1 MLAPQE
7 PVTPTRSSGK
17 GRRFQ
22 LALIKPSHYDDD
34 GYVIQWFRTFI
45 PSNSLAA
52 VYSLVEDAR
61 QRRVL
66 GDDVEID
73 VDAADEISMR
83 IRPAKIVERF
93 RRHGNFGLVFLVGV
107 QSNQFSRALDIA
119 RPLRA
124 AGVPVAIGG
133 FHVSGCL
140 AMVGEQQADL
150 QEALALGITLYAG
163 ELEDR
168 CDALL
173 REAAGGMLK
182 PIYNFMN
189 QLPGIEATPTP
200 ILPKRYLRRT
210 YKLMT
215 SFDAGRGC
223 PFECSFCTIINVQ
236 GRKSRKRSA
245 DDVEQLIR
253 MNLAQGVSWFFIT
266 DDNFARNKDWE
277 VILDRIIAVRREV
290 EGSDRDLKII
300 IQVDTLCHRN
310 PNFIE
315 KCKLA
320 GVRRVFLG
328 LESIN
333 PENLGAVKKRQNK
346 ITEYRE
352 MLLAWKYAG
361 VITYAGYILGFPA
374 DTPESIEEDIKIIQR
389 ELPVDIL
396 EFVCMT
402 PLPGSED
409 HKKLWQRGVAMDPD
423 MNKYDLEH
431 VVMAHPKM
439 TQEQWEGIY
448 RRAWKLYYSP
458 EHIETL
464 LRRAVVT
471 GIGPSRLATMLAG
484 FASIVEIENLHP
496 LQSGIIRLKWRTDRR
511 PGLPIE
517 PAWRFYP
524 RVIVEGVRKQ
534 LRYLRMWR
542 DIDKI
547 RCKVRS
553 DPNRGSYHDQ
563 ALAPVEAAETE
574 SLALFTHNAGA
585 RAAVEHARKIKE
597 LTTTKAAAGS
607 AT

>member
-1 MLAPQE
+1 MLPRQE
-7 PVTPTRSSGK
+7 VATPRRSPSN

-22 LALIKPSHYDDD
+22 IALIKPSHYDDD
-34 GYVIQWFRTFI
+34 GYVIQWFRAFI

-73 VDAADEISMR
+73 IDAADEISTR
-83 IRPAKIVERF
+83 IRPARIIERF
-93 RRHGNFGLVFLVGV
+93 RRHDNFGFVFLVGV
-107 QSNQFSRALDIA
+107 QSNQFPRALDIA

-140 AMVGEQQADL
+140 AMVGDSQADL
-150 QEALALGITLYAG
+150 QEALKLGITLYAG
-163 ELEDR
+163 EIEDR

-173 REAAGGMLK
+173 HDAANGTLK
-182 PIYNFMN
+182 PVYNFIN

-236 GRKSRKRSA
+236 GRKSRKRSP
-245 DDVEQLIR
+245 DDIEQLIR

-277 VILDRIIAVRREV
+277 AILDRIIEVRREV
-290 EGSDRDLKII
+290 QGTDRDLKII
-300 IQVDTLCHRN
+300 IQVDTLCHRS

-315 KCKLA
+315 KCKQA
-320 GVRRVFLG
+320 GVRRVFIG

-333 PENLGAVKKRQNK
+333 PANLGAVKKRQNK

-374 DTPESIEEDIKIIQR
+374 DTPESIAEDIKIIQR

-431 VVMAHPKM
+431 VVMTHPKM
-439 TQEQWEGIY
+439 TQAQWEGIY
-448 RRAWKLYYSP
+448 RQAWKLYYSP

-484 FASIVEIENLHP
+484 FASIVEVENLHP
-496 LQSGIIRLKWRTDRR
+496 LQSGIVRLKWRTDRR

-534 LRYLRMWR
+534 LRYLSIWR
-542 DIDKI
+542 SIDKI
-547 RCKVRS
+547 RRKVRN
-553 DPNRGSYHDQ
+553 DPDRANYRDQ
-563 ALAPVEAAETE
+563 ALAPVDAADAQ
-574 SLALFTHNAGA
+574 SLALFTHNEGA

-597 LTTTKAAAGS
+597 LTTTKAAAG
-607 AT
+607 

>member
-1 MLAPQE
+1 MRVPSS
-7 PVTPTRSSGK
+7 PTT
-17 GRRFQ
+17 RRFQ
-22 LALIKPSHYDDD
+22 IALIKPSHYDDD
-34 GYVIQWFRTFI
+34 GYVIQWLRAFI

-61 QRRVL
+61 QRHVL

-73 VDAADEISMR
+73 IDAADEISTR
-83 IRPAKIVERF
+83 IRPAKIIERF
-93 RRHGNFGLVFLVGV
+93 RRHDNFGLVFLVGV
-107 QSNQFSRALDIA
+107 QSNQIPRALDIA

-140 AMVGEQQADL
+140 AMIGDAQADL
-150 QEALALGITLYAG
+150 QAARALGITLYAG

-173 REAAGGMLK
+173 HDAAAGALK
-182 PIYNFMN
+182 PIYNYMD
-189 QLPGIEATPTP
+189 QLPAIEATPTP
-200 ILPKRYLRRT
+200 ILPKRYLKRT

-236 GRKSRKRSA
+236 GRKSRKRSP
-245 DDVEQLIR
+245 DDIEQLIR

-277 VILDRIIAVRREV
+277 VILDRIIEVRREV
-290 EGSDRDLKII
+290 EGTDRDLKII

-310 PNFIE
+310 PNFIA
-315 KCKLA
+315 KSKQA
-320 GVRRVFLG
+320 GVRRVFIG

-333 PENLGAVKKRQNK
+333 PANLGAVKKRQNK

-352 MLLAWKYAG
+352 MLLAWKHAG
-361 VITYAGYILGFPA
+361 VITYAGYILGFPD
-374 DTPESIEEDIKIIQR
+374 DTPESIAEDIKIIQR
-389 ELPVDIL
+389 ELPIDIL
-396 EFVCMT
+396 EFLCMT

-409 HKKLWQRGVAMDPD
+409 HKRLWQRGIAMDAD
-423 MNKYDLEH
+423 MNQYDLEH
-431 VVMAHPKM
+431 VVMDHPKM
-439 TQEQWEGIY
+439 TRAQWRDIY
-448 RRAWKLYYSP
+448 RQAWKLYYSP

-464 LRRAVVT
+464 LRRAFVT

-484 FASIVEIENLHP
+484 FASIVEIESLHP

-524 RVIVEGVRKQ
+524 RVIIEGVRKQ
-534 LRYLRMWR
+534 LKYLSIWR
-542 DIDKI
+542 SIDEI
-547 RCKVRS
+547 RRKVRN
-553 DPNRGSYHDQ
+553 DPDRASYRDQ
-563 ALAPVEAAETE
+563 ALAPVEAGETE
-574 SLALFTHNAGA
+574 SLALFTHNEGA
-585 RAAVEHARKIKE
+585 RAAVQHARKIKQ
-597 LTTTKAAAGS
+597 LTAAKAPAL
-607 AT
+607 